1 MGCTDLRSIIKIIR
15 QATHCRS
22 YLITEVALAFMDT
35 ANECRFSK
43 EKEHFCSLFGGAS
56 KHIMLFFIL
65 LFHILILHVGY
76 WLSIQVKSR
85 AEEKGNEAAALGI
98 HWATILEVDIELNI
112 LIEGKLQ
119 KNIDQVVGPGY
130 PIKYS

>member
-1 MGCTDLRSIIKIIR
+1 M
-15 QATHCRS
+15 
-22 YLITEVALAFMDT
+22 E
-35 ANECRFSK
+35 
-43 EKEHFCSLFGGAS
+43 
-56 KHIMLFFIL
+56 
-65 LFHILILHVGY
+65 Y

-85 AEEKGNEAAALGI
+85 AEEKCNEAAALGI

-119 KNIDQVVGPGY
+119 KNIDQVVGHGY